1 MRGKLQRET
10 ALTGCV
16 RVHRY
21 RQSWLGWEF
30 KPYVEITGQDCVAC
44 MHGPRW
50 LARDLWHV
58 LLHRL
63 GCQCVQPQLR
73 SCE

>member
-30 KPYVEITGQDCVAC
+30 KPYVEITG
-44 MHGPRW
+44 
-50 LARDLWHV
+50 
-58 LLHRL
+58 
-63 GCQCVQPQLR
+63 
-73 SCE
+73 